1 MMQAVTELSS
11 TAIRTFCSRQPSD
24 SLRQRLCVCRP
35 KWGKNQSHRLNA
47 SKKRL
52 SIVPFLRKLLVV
64 PMGVVAT
71 RVLALTAA
79 AGLALMTLD
88 VRSLRAEALLLVDVD
103 TGKVISEQNPTSPW
117 YPASVTKLMTTYV
130 TLKALREHRIS
141 LDSLLVVSANAVAQQ
156 PSKMGF
162 KVGTR
167 LTVDNALKMMLVHS
181 ANDMAVVLAEGVSG
195 SIEKFTAEMNADAR
209 SLGMTQTNYVN
220 PNGLPADEQLTS
232 ARDLAILARALI
244 REFPEYDDY
253 WHIASIRLGKRIYR
267 NTNKLIDAFAG
278 ADGMKTGFI
287 CASGFNLVATA
298 TRGGKRL
305 IAVVLGAK
313 SSEARTLKAAQ
324 LFERGFGTD
333 PLGWLVPSMGTVDS
347 LQPIDATPPDLHEE
361 VCSNSRR
368 RQAADDSEEGGEAG
382 TAEGTNGEQAL
393 PLWSLR
399 GVGLLTSGLTAGIPP
414 VQVYT
419 GPARDNAAPDAS
431 TATAAAPKKRPLA
444 VAVKPPAAK
453 PAPAEPGAK
462 PSPAAAAAHPKPV
475 NAVSGAKPSPGKP
488 SPGGDKAAAAST
500 GAKAKPAAKPP
511 QQIAPKTEP

>member
-1 MMQAVTELSS
+1 M
-11 TAIRTFCSRQPSD
+11 
-24 SLRQRLCVCRP
+24 
-35 KWGKNQSHRLNA
+35 
-47 SKKRL
+47 
-52 SIVPFLRKLLVV
+52 PFLQKLLVA
-64 PMGVVAT
+64 PTRGVAT

-79 AGLALMTLD
+79 AGLTLTMLG

-103 TGKVISEQNPTSPW
+103 TGKVITEQNPTSPW

-130 TLKALREHRIS
+130 TLKALRDQRIS
-141 LDSLLVVSANAVAQQ
+141 LDSLLVVSPNAVAQQ

-195 SIEKFTAEMNADAR
+195 SIEKFTAQMNAAAR

-220 PNGLPADEQLTS
+220 PNGLPADEQVTS
-232 ARDLAILARALI
+232 ARDLAILARALL

-267 NTNKLIDAFAG
+267 NTNRLIDAFAG

-313 SSEARTLKAAQ
+313 SSEGRSVKAAQ
-324 LFERGFGTD
+324 LFERGFGTA
-333 PLGWLVPSMGTVDS
+333 PLSWLVPAQGTVDS
-347 LQPIDATPPDLHEE
+347 LPPIDATPPDLHEE
-361 VCSNSRR
+361 VCSNGRR
-368 RQAADDSEEGGEAG
+368 RQAAEDSEEGGEAA
-382 TAEGTNGEQAL
+382 TAEGTTGEQQAL

-399 GVGLLTSGLTAGIPP
+399 GTGLLTSGLAAGIPP
-414 VQVYT
+414 IEVFT
-419 GPARDNAAPDAS
+419 GPARSNAAPG
-431 TATAAAPKKRPLA
+431 AAPAPTKRSLA
-444 VAVKPPAAK
+444 VAAKPPAAK
-453 PAPAEPGAK
+453 PAPAEPSTKAT
-462 PSPAAAAAHPKPV
+462 PAPAAAHPRPAS
-475 NAVSGAKPSPGKP
+475 AVSGARPSPGKP
-488 SPGGDKAAAAST
+488 SPGSDKAAAATS
-500 GAKAKPAAKPP
+500 GANGKPAAKPP
-511 QQIAPKTEP
+511 RQIAPQTEPQ

>member
-1 MMQAVTELSS
+1 
-11 TAIRTFCSRQPSD
+11 
-24 SLRQRLCVCRP
+24 
-35 KWGKNQSHRLNA
+35 
-47 SKKRL
+47 
-52 SIVPFLRKLLVV
+52 VPFLRKLLVV
-64 PMGVVAT
+64 PTGVVAT

-79 AGLALMTLD
+79 AGLALTTLD
-88 VRSLRAEALLLVDVD
+88 VRSVRAEALLLVDVD

-141 LDSLLVVSANAVAQQ
+141 LDSLLAVSPNAVAQQ

-195 SIEKFTAEMNADAR
+195 SIDKFTAEMNADAR

-220 PNGLPADEQLTS
+220 PNGLPADEQVTS
-232 ARDLAILARALI
+232 ARDLAILARALL
-244 REFPEYDDY
+244 RGFPEYDDY

-267 NTNKLIDAFAG
+267 NTNRLIDAFAG

-287 CASGFNLVATA
+287 CAAGFNLVATA

-333 PLGWLVPSMGTVDS
+333 PLGWLVPSSAGTVDS
-347 LQPIDATPPDLHEE
+347 LQPVDAMPPDLHEE
-361 VCSNSRR
+361 ICSNGRR

-382 TAEGTNGEQAL
+382 TAEGTNGE

-399 GVGLLTSGLTAGIPP
+399 GVGLLTSGLAAGIPP

-419 GPARDNAAPDAS
+419 GPARNNAAPDAS
-431 TATAAAPKKRPLA
+431 TTTAAAPKKKPVA

-453 PAPAEPGAK
+453 PAPAEPDTK

-475 NAVSGAKPSPGKP
+475 SAVNGAKPSPGKP
-488 SPGGDKAAAAST
+488 SPGSDKAAAATT
-500 GAKAKPAAKPP
+500 GAKMKPATKPP
-511 QQIAPKTEP
+511 QQIAPKTEPQ